1 VNPLILVVKIVK
13 SCLSDTGFHQ
23 KSNLL
28 RRILS
33 SRKKNEKMELLMR
46 QTIKEEKANTERFT
60 DLAKLNML
68 IWWFDLR
75 LKPIYTIALAASK
88 HDARFDLKVVKID

>member
-1 VNPLILVVKIVK
+1 
-13 SCLSDTGFHQ
+13 
-23 KSNLL
+23 
-28 RRILS
+28 
-33 SRKKNEKMELLMR
+33 MR